1 MLVIIDYIIAIALT
15 VMSVFVDKIYERPV
29 SFWLVVFVFIGYL
42 FLCFFLTFISLFL
55 ITLPVKRK
63 GDFTEKHSRFYR
75 FFFEEALTFI
85 NYFLRIK
92 VHIEGKDKL
101 PKNKKERLV
110 FMSNHISKFDPM
122 TCNSVLKGYDI
133 GWIGKRSLFHMPLIN
148 RYMYKICFMPIDR
161 DDLKQS
167 LKVIRQS
174 VKYINEG
181 QCSVGIYPEG
191 TRNTTDEPILPCK
204 AGSMK
209 LAYFSKRPIV
219 ILAVVN
225 TESIAKNAPFKRTH
239 VYIRVCDV
247 LQYEDY
253 KDLETNELALKVANI
268 LRENVMEIRQAHNLV
283 KEEE

>member
-15 VMSVFVDKIYERPV
+15 VMSVFVDKIYERPI
-29 SFWLVVFVFIGYL
+29 SFWLVVFVFVGYL
-42 FLCFFLTFISLFL
+42 FLCFILTFISLFL

-63 GDFTEKHSRFYR
+63 GDFGEKHSRFYR

-110 FMSNHISKFDPM
+110 FMSNHVSKFDPM

-133 GWIGKRSLFHMPLIN
+133 SWIGKRSLFHMPLIN

-167 LKVIRQS
+167 LKVIKQS
-174 VKYINEG
+174 VKYINEN
-181 QCSVGIYPEG
+181 QCSIGIYPEG
-191 TRNTTDEPILPCK
+191 TRNTTAEPILPCK

-209 LAYFSKRPIV
+209 VAYLSKAPIV
-219 ILAVVN
+219 VMGVIN
-225 TESIAKNAPFKRTH
+225 TEKVVKNFILKRTH
-239 VYIRVCDV
+239 VYIRICEIIP
-247 LQYEDY
+247 YEEY
-253 KDLETNELALKVANI
+253 KDLDSQELALRVENSLKENI
-268 LRENVMEIRQAHNLV
+268 IDMKKKFN
-283 KEEE
+283 KEK

>member
-1 MLVIIDYIIAIALT
+1 MLVIIDYLIAIALT

-29 SFWLVVFVFIGYL
+29 SFWLVVFVFVGYL
-42 FLCFFLTFISLFL
+42 FLCFILTFISLFL

-63 GDFTEKHSRFYR
+63 GDFGEKHSRFYR

-85 NYFLRIK
+85 NYFLRIR

-110 FMSNHISKFDPM
+110 FMSNHVSKFDPM

-133 GWIGKRSLFHMPLIN
+133 SWIGKRSLFHMPLIN

-167 LKVIRQS
+167 LKVIKQS
-174 VKYINEG
+174 VKYINEN
-181 QCSVGIYPEG
+181 QCSIGIYPEG

-209 LAYFSKRPIV
+209 VAYLSKAPIV
-219 ILAVVN
+219 VMGVIN
-225 TESIAKNAPFKRTH
+225 TEKVVKNFILKRTH
-239 VYIRVCDV
+239 VHIRICEIIP
-247 LQYEDY
+247 YEEY
-253 KDLETNELALKVANI
+253 KDLDSQELALRVENTLKENI
-268 LRENVMEIRQAHNLV
+268 IDMKKKFN
-283 KEEE
+283 KEK